1 MEPPAGVTQSGTG
14 SGIDAPRAARN
25 DLRRYARYQGWDRRH
40 LGTIRRFLDPHPGE
54 RILEVGCGPGH
65 LTKRLQDLGCR
76 AIGVDA
82 NPQAPDAAIARDVQV
97 MRAERLEF
105 ADGSF
110 DKVLA
115 VHAIEHFPE
124 LPAALG
130 EMARVLR
137 PGGLMLLVY
146 PAEPIRGLFATLD
159 ALVIYRNPLRAR
171 DLHLHKLRP
180 ARVRAL
186 ADAVGLEHVH
196 SEFNLFT
203 SPQFVTLL
211 RKPSAAP

>member
-1 MEPPAGVTQSGTG
+1 MERSSGLTEAEQERAPARRT
-14 SGIDAPRAARN
+14 PLE
-25 DLRRYARYQGWDRRH
+25 DLRRYAHYQGWDRRH
-40 LGTIRRFLDPHPGE
+40 LSTIRRFLDPQPGE
-54 RILEVGCGPGH
+54 RVLEVGCGPGH
-65 LTKRLQDLGCR
+65 LTKRLQDLGCL

-82 NPQAPDAAIARDVQV
+82 NPQAPEAAIARDVRV
-97 MRAERLEF
+97 MRAEHLEF
-105 ADGSF
+105 PDGSF

-115 VHAIEHFPE
+115 IHAIEHFPE
-124 LPAALG
+124 LAASFA

-146 PAEPIRGLFATLD
+146 PAEPIRGLFATID
-159 ALVIYRNPLRAR
+159 AIVLYRNPLRAR

-180 ARVRAL
+180 SSVRAL
-186 ADAVGLEHVH
+186 ADSTGLEHLH

-211 RKPSAAP
+211 RKPDGGH